1 MFISTVEINDVTG
14 KVSPAEQSTCLQPS
28 EEQMIDEM
36 STVHFQTP
44 VGKTDRPSEAP
55 KTDCVCAPHHLIGK
69 LQFVHPSYKENKF
82 CVYYFYFYSG

>member
-44 VGKTDRPSEAP
+44 GSRFSE
-55 KTDCVCAPHHLIGK
+55 LI
-69 LQFVHPSYKENKF
+69 
-82 CVYYFYFYSG
+82 

>member
-44 VGKTDRPSEAP
+44 WVRRQIGR
-55 KTDCVCAPHHLIGK
+55 LIV
-69 LQFVHPSYKENKF
+69 L
-82 CVYYFYFYSG
+82 

>member
-44 VGKTDRPSEAP
+44 VGKTTDRKTDRPL
-55 KTDCVCAPHHLIGK
+55 KLLRLI
-69 LQFVHPSYKENKF
+69 
-82 CVYYFYFYSG
+82 VYVLLST